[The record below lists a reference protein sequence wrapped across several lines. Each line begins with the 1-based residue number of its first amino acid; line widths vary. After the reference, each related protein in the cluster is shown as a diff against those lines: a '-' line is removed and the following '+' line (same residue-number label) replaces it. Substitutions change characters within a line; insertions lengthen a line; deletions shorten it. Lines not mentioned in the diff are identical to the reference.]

1 MRSHFDES
9 LIRAGLAATMTV
21 VGLSW
26 LAYAGAVHADMATY
40 DELLTAER
48 CIDNNTTGSI
58 EPFEEALIAEGI
70 VNTELDKI
78 NLTREMCEEI
88 IDRTPGGS
96 PIARAVAV
104 SNLTQEGQIIK
115 KSMEDAA
122 DKDVNGDGRVDAEDE
137 RTADAASLA
146 ASLAARE
153 SVRRATEE
161 GSTEGGGI
169 GELNAEPVAYLQ
181 GAAQAQYPD
190 DGGGGGGGG
199 GEDATASATATA
211 PATAGEAEEGGGED
225 AAASATA
232 GEAQATGLPSR
243 EEVRTN
249 ASGAARERGAG
260 KKAAAAGGQCA
271 ATVALTDGILRLI
284 RGYMALDPPAKEM
297 HWRDSDRAQLVVA
310 PETVGSI
317 KVLEQQLDQADGA
330 GKAEAHCLHLG
341 NQMEAYFIPS
351 GDDLV
356 IRPLNKRSKD
366 VQGESATTWSWNI
379 SASERGRHPLL
390 LNVTLYSKTQS
401 GGGTTRSIEQ
411 NPPLFDDYI
420 NVSAAPGEVFTD
432 FLARSWPALVPIFL
446 TVLTAIIIPLVV
458 FRWKRR
464 NQPSAPRDR
473 SSEPDHQRWM

>member
-1 MRSHFDES
+1 MRTHFDES
-9 LIRAGLAATMTV
+9 LVRAGLAATMTV

-161 GSTEGGGI
+161 GSTDGGGI

-199 GEDATASATATA
+199 GEDATASATA
-211 PATAGEAEEGGGED
+211 
-225 AAASATA
+225 

-249 ASGAARERGAG
+249 ASAAAREKGAD

-366 VQGESATTWSWNI
+366 VQGESATTWSWDI

-390 LNVTLYSKTQS
+390 LNVTLYAKTQS
-401 GGGTTRSIEQ
+401 GGGTTRSIEH

-473 SSEPDHQRWM
+473 SSEPDDQRWI